1 MQKKFQLLLIITL
14 ILTLHNNLFA
24 NKYFSND
31 INLIKVMPLEV
42 KVGQMLLVGFSGA
55 TFNAEVEEYI
65 KRYHIGGVILFNRS
79 TATGREPNIVNPKQL
94 IKLNSDLNKAM
105 AEAIDIPLFIAVDQE
120 GGMVQRLRS
129 SAGFVE
135 GSDYLSAQEL
145 GEKDDIK
152 LTYQVAD
159 AMGKNLKHYGIN
171 VNFAPVVD
179 VALNKENPV
188 VAKIKRSYSSDYK
201 KVIKHADQ
209 TILGLHNNNI
219 ITALKH
225 FPGHGSSTA
234 DSHLGFVDI
243 TKTYKNYELEPF
255 KVLIKNGYSDMVMS
269 AHLFNYN
276 VDKKYPASLSH
287 EFITNILR
295 KKLGFKGLVLS
306 DDLKMKAIEGNW
318 SMEEAIILSINA
330 GNDMLIYGNNL
341 GEYNKD
347 FVKNATEIII
357 KAVNEGKIAE
367 ETINNA
373 YLRIMQLKFKY
384 LCNNSNKACKNN
396 DINIYNGN

>member
-1 MQKKFQLLLIITL
+1 MQNRFKILFLMAL

-24 NKYFSND
+24 SKYFSKD
-31 INLIKVMPLEV
+31 IEVIKTIPLEV

-55 TFNAEVEEYI
+55 TFNAEIEEYI
-65 KRYHIGGVILFNRS
+65 KKYHIGGVILFNKA
-79 TATGREPNIVNPKQL
+79 TGTGREPNIVNPKQL

-105 AEAIDIPLFIAVDQE
+105 AEAIEVPLFIAIDQE
-120 GGMVQRLRS
+120 GGLVQRLRA
-129 SAGFVE
+129 SAGFIE
-135 GSDYLSAQEL
+135 GGDYLSAQEL
-145 GEKDDIK
+145 GEKDDTK
-152 LTYQVAD
+152 LTYEVAD
-159 AMGKNLKHYGIN
+159 SMGKNLKYYGIN
-171 VNFAPVVD
+171 VNFAPVLD
-179 VALNKENPV
+179 VAVNKNNPV

-201 KVIKHADQ
+201 KVIKHANQ

-219 ITALKH
+219 ITAVKH

-243 TKTYKNYELEPF
+243 TKTYKTYEMEPF
-255 KVLIKNGYSDMVMS
+255 KALIKNGYGDMVMS
-269 AHLFNYN
+269 AHLFNAN

-295 KKLGFKGLVLS
+295 KKLGFNGVVLS

-318 SMEEAIILSINA
+318 SLQEAIILAINA
-330 GNDMLIYGNNL
+330 GNDILIYGNNL

-357 KAVNEGKIAE
+357 KAVNEGKITH

-384 LCNNSNKACKNN
+384 LCNNSNKACQNSG
-396 DINIYNGN
+396 YNGN